1 MLGRSMTTSI
11 RPLAPTPR
19 RGLCS
24 ALVALAALLTAAC
37 TSVEDDVAPT
47 TTTAAPVLC
56 PDGNELPVAGPA
68 AAVPAIPPQAADP
81 PATRAGGLD
90 IATLLPRTGD
100 LAFLGP
106 APTIAA
112 RLAVDDIGAAGG
124 VLGRPLT
131 LREGDAAPGADAT
144 AEAEI
149 DRLLGAGVDAVV
161 GPITSGV
168 TARVLDRVD
177 AAGGLLV
184 SPGNTSSALDT
195 LDAGGR
201 LFRTAPTDDLQGR
214 ALAELVLEDG
224 ASTAALVVRSDDY
237 GRTIADAFATRFA
250 ADGGAIASRMDYA
263 PTEDDIGSRVDA
275 EVDRAADAVVVIGLA
290 ETALVLD
297 ALVASGQGPRD
308 RLVYGTDGNLGD
320 RLADLVDDPAS
331 LACLRGL
338 LPVATP
344 ADDFAGRLR
353 ERAADEAALDGAV
366 LDHAAETYD
375 AVVVVALA
383 AQVAGTDDA
392 AAIAAALAGVTRG
405 GTVCDE
411 VQVCLDLAAEG
422 TDLAYEGA
430 SGRLALDADGNRTS
444 AELTLVTFD
453 GAGRLT
459 RIGSRAV
466 PS

>member
-1 MLGRSMTTSI
+1 MTTSI
-11 RPLAPTPR
+11 RPLASTPR
-19 RGLCS
+19 RGLRS

-37 TSVEDDVAPT
+37 TSGEDDAAPT

-56 PDGNELPVAGPA
+56 PDGSELPVAGPA
-68 AAVPAIPPQAADP
+68 PTVPAIPPLATDP
-81 PATRAGGLD
+81 PAARAGGLD

-124 VLGRPLT
+124 VLGQPLT
-131 LREGDAAPGADAT
+131 LREGDAAPGTDGT
-144 AEAEI
+144 AESEI
-149 DRLLGAGVDAVV
+149 DRLLGAGADAVV

-168 TARVLDRVD
+168 TARVLDRVP
-177 AAGGLLV
+177 AGGLLV
-184 SPGNTSSALDT
+184 SPGNTSSALDA
-195 LDAGGR
+195 LDARGR

-214 ALAELVLEDG
+214 ALAELVLEHG
-224 ASTAALVVRSDDY
+224 ASTAALVVRSDGY

-263 PTEDDIGSRVDA
+263 PTEDEIGARADV

-297 ALVASGQGPRD
+297 ALVASGQGPRE

-392 AAIAAALAGVTRG
+392 AAIAAAIAGVTRG

-411 VQVCLDLAAEG
+411 VQVCLDLAVEG